1 MTDTS
6 KRLNQESLQ
15 RNLMNNDFRTFMDQQ
30 RGLRLQQDSELADMR
45 VRLRALEER
54 LNQREA
60 GSLGTRC
67 RSASRW
73 LRRHLCCCFHWTARG
88 ERIAIVDGYF
98 NDNDQQYH
106 QLDVYNASHNDGG
119 NGSALVH
126 SNSVRSPYPS
136 GKPADAAADANAAL
150 AVTDDDL
157 RTPLSLK
164 SYDGPRF
171 DVRSAPG
178 TDARSSPSVSMLSST
193 PPVAQFS
200 S

>member
-60 GSLGTRC
+60 ESLGTRC

-88 ERIAIVDGYF
+88 ERIAIVAHRARLIKP
-98 NDNDQQYH
+98 QRCAR
-106 QLDVYNASHNDGG
+106 ASATPHTQR
-119 NGSALVH
+119 
-126 SNSVRSPYPS
+126 SVPMMCTRR
-136 GKPADAAADANAAL
+136 G
-150 AVTDDDL
+150 V
-157 RTPLSLK
+157 
-164 SYDGPRF
+164 
-171 DVRSAPG
+171 
-178 TDARSSPSVSMLSST
+178 PSVS
-193 PPVAQFS
+193 V
-200 S
+200 